1 MNAPT
6 PQLPLLGEPITAP
19 ELDRPQATD
28 QTTTTSTDQT
38 RANNAASRSSGARGP
53 EVSPSV
59 FARPNADRDSM
70 PNVTNVEA
78 HTLGQAALAVL
89 EAPPAETRTL
99 TVLRPEQDDCEFD
112 WSDDNVVVL
121 REQRLTAVYR
131 NPHGD
136 LVIRQERSW
145 NEDEDPFLVIAANNV
160 QTLIDKLCDLEGIP
174 SAP

>member
-6 PQLPLLGEPITAP
+6 PELPLVGEPIEASEQNPLADDADSPLWIDRAHCSHCGKTFFPRAGSGG
-19 ELDRPQATD
+19 RPQRFCSPECR
-28 QTTTTSTDQT
+28 TTFHAQ
-38 RANNAASRSSGARGP
+38 RSQRSEPHVGENGAGG
-53 EVSPSV
+53 V
-59 FARPNADRDSM
+59 
-70 PNVTNVEA
+70 
-78 HTLGQAALAVL
+78 

-99 TVLRPEQDDCEFD
+99 TVPRPEQDGCEFD
-112 WSDDNVVVL
+112 WSDDDVVVL

-145 NEDEDPFLVIAANNV
+145 NEDEDPFLVIAADNV